1 MNAAEASAIAL
12 ASRELLSQ
20 GDAEGAERLLAPV
33 LKTLKTDAEALHLMG
48 LIKKARNQLEEAERH
63 FRSAVAH
70 NLSEGAY
77 YNDLGV
83 VLQARGQFK
92 EAIRVYRA
100 AIALRP
106 EVTMVRINLV
116 QCLLASGDIVEAERE
131 ARACVHAQPDAE
143 TWTLLSQV
151 HRVQERFEE
160 SLNDSLAALQCG
172 PKFRGLR
179 YNYANAL
186 ERVGRIKEAL
196 DIYEGLAKKDLD
208 SPELALNYAR
218 TMFAE
223 GRKKEAEAVV
233 EQALELWPASH
244 PLYSTLARMRFL
256 RGEGE
261 NSTSPL
267 EDAWSNR
274 PSDIGLRL
282 VIADSQHR
290 AGMRERARDTLEHAI
305 RLAPDT
311 PALLSAYGIILD
323 ELNQPEEGLKALRR
337 VAELAPQSRSAQRN
351 LLSTLL
357 RANRPDEALAITR
370 MLREADQDEQYLIAC
385 EATALRMMGDA
396 FYPDICDYERFVR
409 VYDIAPPRGYFT
421 AENFNASLADV
432 LRAQH
437 RAVNPL
443 DHQIPHGSQTN
454 RNLLHSPDPAIKGFL
469 NAVEGAVRDYI
480 SRLKAEPHHPF
491 LRRTRERFRFQGL
504 WSARVQAGGYLPN
517 HTHDRGW
524 ISSAYYVAILP
535 PERPQDPRHGW
546 LKFGEPN
553 RPPAKCGPEKW
564 LEPKLGQLVLFPSYM
579 WHGTSA
585 FEGPERLSAAFDIV
599 PS

>member
-1 MNAAEASAIAL
+1 MKVAEASAIAL
-12 ASRELLSQ
+12 ASRELLNQ
-20 GDAEGAERLLAPV
+20 GDAEGAERLLSPV

-70 NLSEGAY
+70 ALGEGAY

-83 VLQARGQFK
+83 VLQARGNYTD
-92 EAIRVYRA
+92 AVRIYRA

-106 EVTMVRINLV
+106 EVTMVRMNLV
-116 QCLLASGDIVEAERE
+116 QCLLASGELAEAERE
-131 ARACVHAQPDAE
+131 ARTCVHAEPNAE
-143 TWTLLSQV
+143 TWTLLSAV
-151 HRVQERFEE
+151 HRRQEKFEE
-160 SLNDSLAALQCG
+160 SLNDALAALQCG

-186 ERVGRIKEAL
+186 ERIGRIKEAL
-196 DIYEGLAKKDLD
+196 DIYESLAKKDLD
-208 SPELALNYAR
+208 SADLAHNYAR
-218 TMFAE
+218 TLYAE
-223 GRKKEAEAVV
+223 GRKKEAETLI

-261 NSTSPL
+261 NSTAPL

-282 VIADSQHR
+282 VIADSLHR
-290 AGMRERARDTLEHAI
+290 AGLRERARDTLEHAN

-311 PALLSAYGIILD
+311 PALLSAYGVVLD
-323 ELNQPEEGLKALRR
+323 ELNQAEEGLKALRR

-357 RANRPDEALAITR
+357 RANRPDEALHIVRA
-370 MLREADQDEQYLIAC
+370 LREEDQDEQYLIAC

-396 FYPDICDYERFVR
+396 FYPTICDYDRFVR
-409 VYDIAPPRGYFT
+409 TYEIAPPRGYFT
-421 AENFNASLADV
+421 AENFNTSLADV

-437 RAVNPL
+437 RGVNPL
-443 DHQIPHGSQTN
+443 EYQIPNGSQTN

-504 WSARVQAGGYLPN
+504 WSARVLKDGYLPN
-517 HTHDRGW
+517 HVHDRGW
-524 ISSAYYVAILP
+524 ISSAYYVAIMP
-535 PERPQDPRHGW
+535 PERPKDARNGW

-553 RPPAKCGPEKW
+553 KPPANCGPERW

-579 WHGTSA
+579 WHGTSV

>member
-1 MNAAEASAIAL
+1 MKVAEASAIAL
-12 ASRELLSQ
+12 ASRELLTQ

-70 NLSEGAY
+70 ALGEGAY

-83 VLQARGQFK
+83 VLQARGNYTD
-92 EAIRVYRA
+92 AVRIYRA

-116 QCLLASGDIVEAERE
+116 QCLLASGDLAEAERE
-131 ARACVHAQPDAE
+131 ARTCVHAEPNAE
-143 TWTLLSQV
+143 TWTLLSAV
-151 HRVQERFEE
+151 HRRQEKFEE
-160 SLNDSLAALQCG
+160 LLNDALAALQCG

-186 ERVGRIKEAL
+186 ERIGRIKEAL
-196 DIYEGLAKKDLD
+196 DIYESLAKKDLD
-208 SPELALNYAR
+208 SADLAHNYAR
-218 TMFAE
+218 TLYAE
-223 GRKKEAEAVV
+223 GRKKEAEAVI

-244 PLYSTLARMRFL
+244 PLYTTLARMRFL

-261 NSTSPL
+261 NSTAPL
-267 EDAWSNR
+267 EDAWANR

-282 VIADSQHR
+282 VIADSLHR
-290 AGMRERARDTLEHAI
+290 AGLRERARDTLEHAN

-311 PALLSAYGIILD
+311 PALLSAYGVVLD

-337 VAELAPQSRSAQRN
+337 VAELAPNSRSAQRN

-370 MLREADQDEQYLIAC
+370 ALRQEDQDEQYLIAC

-396 FYPDICDYERFVR
+396 FYPTICDYDRFVR
-409 VYDIAPPRGYFT
+409 TYEIAPPRGYFT
-421 AENFNASLADV
+421 AENFNTSLASM

-437 RAVNPL
+437 RGVNPL
-443 DHQIPHGSQTN
+443 EHQIPNGSQTN

-504 WSARVQAGGYLPN
+504 WSARVLKDGYLPN
-517 HTHDRGW
+517 HVHDRGW
-524 ISSAYYVAILP
+524 ISSAYYVAIMP
-535 PERPQDPRHGW
+535 PERPKDPRNGW

-553 RPPAKCGPEKW
+553 KPPPNCGPERW

-585 FEGPERLSAAFDIV
+585 FEGPERLSGAFDIV

>member
-1 MNAAEASAIAL
+1 MKVAEASAIAL
-12 ASRELLSQ
+12 ASRELLNQ
-20 GDAEGAERLLAPV
+20 GDAEGAERLLSPV

-70 NLSEGAY
+70 ALGEGAY

-83 VLQARGQFK
+83 VLQARGNYTD
-92 EAIRVYRA
+92 AVRIYRA

-116 QCLLASGDIVEAERE
+116 QCLLASGELAEAERE
-131 ARACVHAQPDAE
+131 ARTCVHAEPNAE
-143 TWTLLSQV
+143 TWTLLSAV
-151 HRVQERFEE
+151 HRRQEKFEE

-186 ERVGRIKEAL
+186 ERIGRIKEAL
-196 DIYEGLAKKDLD
+196 DIYESLAKKDLD
-208 SPELALNYAR
+208 SADLAHNYAR
-218 TMFAE
+218 TLYAE
-223 GRKKEAEAVV
+223 GRKKEAEAVI

-244 PLYSTLARMRFL
+244 PLYTTLARMRFL

-261 NSTSPL
+261 NSTAPL
-267 EDAWSNR
+267 EDAWANR

-282 VIADSQHR
+282 VIADSLHR
-290 AGMRERARDTLEHAI
+290 AGLRERARETLEHAN

-311 PALLSAYGIILD
+311 PALLSAYGVVLD

-337 VAELAPQSRSAQRN
+337 VAELAPNSRSAQRN

-370 MLREADQDEQYLIAC
+370 ALREEDQDEQYLIAC

-396 FYPDICDYERFVR
+396 FYPTICDYDRFVR
-409 VYDIAPPRGYFT
+409 TYEIAPPRGYFT
-421 AENFNASLADV
+421 AENFNTSLADM

-437 RAVNPL
+437 RGVNPL
-443 DHQIPHGSQTN
+443 EHQIPNGSQTN

-504 WSARVQAGGYLPN
+504 WSARVLKDGYLPN
-517 HTHDRGW
+517 HVHDRGW
-524 ISSAYYVAILP
+524 ISSAYYVAIMP
-535 PERPQDPRHGW
+535 PERPKDPRNGW

-553 RPPAKCGPEKW
+553 KPPANCGPERW

>member
-1 MNAAEASAIAL
+1 MNTAEASAIAL
-12 ASRELLSQ
+12 ASRELLTQ

-70 NLSEGAY
+70 ALGEGAY

-83 VLQARGQFK
+83 VLQARGNYA
-92 EAIRVYRA
+92 EAVRIYRA

-116 QCLLASGDIVEAERE
+116 QCLLASGEIAEAERE
-131 ARACVHAQPDAE
+131 ARTCVHAEPNAE

-151 HRVQERFEE
+151 HRRQEKFEE
-160 SLNDSLAALQCG
+160 SLNDALAALQCG

-186 ERVGRIKEAL
+186 ERIGRIKEAL
-196 DIYEGLAKKDLD
+196 DIYESLAKKDLD
-208 SPELALNYAR
+208 SADLAHNYAR
-218 TMFAE
+218 TLYAE
-223 GRKKEAEAVV
+223 GRKKEAEAVI

-261 NSTSPL
+261 NSTAPL
-267 EDAWSNR
+267 EDAWANR

-282 VIADSQHR
+282 VIADSLHR
-290 AGMRERARDTLEHAI
+290 AGLRERARDTLEHAI
-305 RLAPDT
+305 RMAPDT
-311 PALLSAYGIILD
+311 PALLSAYGIVMD

-357 RANRPDEALAITR
+357 RAGRPDEALHIVGA
-370 MLREADQDEQYLIAC
+370 LRQEDQDEQYLIAC
-385 EATALRMMGDA
+385 EAVALRMTGDA
-396 FYPDICDYERFVR
+396 FYPTICDYDRFVR
-409 VYDIAPPRGYFT
+409 TYEIAPPRGYFT
-421 AENFNASLADV
+421 AENFNTSLADV

-437 RAVNPL
+437 RGVNPL
-443 DHQIPHGSQTN
+443 DYQIPNGSQTN

-504 WSARVQAGGYLPN
+504 WSARVQKDGYLPN
-517 HTHDRGW
+517 HVHDRGW
-524 ISSAYYVAILP
+524 ISSAYYVAIMP
-535 PERPQDPRHGW
+535 PERPKDVRNGW

-553 RPPAKCGPEKW
+553 KAPSNCGPEKW